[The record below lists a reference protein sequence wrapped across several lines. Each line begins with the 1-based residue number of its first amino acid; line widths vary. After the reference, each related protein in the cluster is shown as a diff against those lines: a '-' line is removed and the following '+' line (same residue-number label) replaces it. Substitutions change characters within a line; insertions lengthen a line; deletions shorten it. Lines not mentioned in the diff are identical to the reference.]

1 MGCEDLQYIV
11 DAKSSSL
18 SDFSGQTLAIDAV
31 FWFQRY
37 YYARTLNEIPPAN
50 RVVDHTC
57 DVSQAISLLLSI
69 PDLFRNNIT
78 PIFIFDPMNRSRPS
92 KAETTAQYLENAP
105 DTSEPEKHFP
115 FLQRPTELIL
125 KYLNIPYCEAPLFAE
140 ADASVFAR
148 SGLADA
154 VVSNDYDT
162 LLYGAPITLRKRR
175 NNAMWEKIK
184 LESVLIENQ
193 LTYREFLDVAI
204 LVGTDEV
211 LGPYKG
217 HIEEAV
223 DKVQHVENLDEF
235 ETEQNRYLRG
245 SSLQVT
251 KPAPTFEELH
261 ELYLDPPVTEHSI
274 RPKPTYP
281 IPDFSSVAQ
290 FLYQE
295 LDQDAKMI
303 ETLLNPIKGTV

>member
-1 MGCEDLQYIV
+1 MRHDQ
-11 DAKSSSL
+11 
-18 SDFSGQTLAIDAV
+18 
-31 FWFQRY
+31 
-37 YYARTLNEIPPAN
+37 
-50 RVVDHTC
+50 
-57 DVSQAISLLLSI
+57 
-69 PDLFRNNIT
+69 
-78 PIFIFDPMNRSRPS
+78 
-92 KAETTAQYLENAP
+92 
-105 DTSEPEKHFP
+105 
-115 FLQRPTELIL
+115 
-125 KYLNIPYCEAPLFAE
+125 
-140 ADASVFAR
+140 
-148 SGLADA
+148 
-154 VVSNDYDT
+154 
-162 LLYGAPITLRKRR
+162 
-175 NNAMWEKIK
+175 
-184 LESVLIENQ
+184 
-193 LTYREFLDVAI
+193 FLDVAI

-274 RPKPTYP
+274 RPNPTYP